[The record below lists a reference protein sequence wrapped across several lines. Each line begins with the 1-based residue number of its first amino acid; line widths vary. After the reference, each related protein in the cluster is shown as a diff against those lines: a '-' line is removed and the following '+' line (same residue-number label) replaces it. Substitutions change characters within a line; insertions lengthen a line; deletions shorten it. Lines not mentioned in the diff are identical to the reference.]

1 MENKYN
7 ETILLLKYMIKH
19 NESHTTELKEL
30 FSRIEEIDNSSN
42 DKFNEAISDYQNGT
56 EKLKIV
62 LRKLEEKKDK

>member
-19 NESHTTELKEL
+19 NESHTIELKEL
-30 FSRIEEIDNSSN
+30 FSRIKEIDNSSN
-42 DKFNEAISDYQNGT
+42 DLFNEAISDYQNGT

>member
-42 DKFNEAISDYQNGT
+42 DLFNEAISEYQNGT
-56 EKLKIV
+56 EMVQKLIG
-62 LRKLEEKKDK
+62 RKRE

>member
-19 NESHTTELKEL
+19 NESHAIELKEL

-42 DKFNEAISDYQNGT
+42 DLFNEAISDYQNGT

>member
-42 DKFNEAISDYQNGT
+42 DLFNEAISDYQNGT

>member
-1 MENKYN
+1 MENNYN

-42 DKFNEAISDYQNGT
+42 DLIDEAISDYQKGT
-56 EKLKIV
+56 EKLKII
-62 LRKLEEKKDK
+62 LRKFEEKKDK